1 MRMKAKSLLCSMLA
15 CAMLAG
21 HASALEYTMGPPDD
35 YLFGKA
41 TSMDEI
47 HLEEQPLNVDRS
59 KNTSLIPPGF
69 GSPTSYLPG
78 SGEYLTPNLVPGAF
92 SGGITTSLSGINY
105 PASGSSYAGNASS
118 DSASASRVSYGGAA
132 SSGLLSGEAAAA
144 DSVSA
149 FEMPTSVADDGENAG
164 SIYGSTFEVSYS
176 PSARTSSSQSVREQ
190 VVDNVSQ
197 SKTDTAQSEFR
208 TVTSD
213 LYYTDGH
220 LGTLSIPAIKL
231 NVKVYEG
238 TDSETLALG
247 AGHFPDT
254 SIWGGNVCVAGHN
267 RGANCYFGNIHTLN
281 IGDEITLSTKLG
293 SRTYAV
299 QSVEKIGEIDSKHVA
314 PTSENCITLF
324 TCVRNESEFRWCVR
338 AVEKA

>member
-1 MRMKAKSLLCSMLA
+1 MLA
-15 CAMLAG
+15 CAMFVG

-47 HLEEQPLNVDRS
+47 HLEEQPINVDRS

-92 SGGITTSLSGINY
+92 SGGITTALNGINY
-105 PASGSSYAGNASS
+105 PGTSAGVSTGSYSTSSGNASISGAAYGGTAGISSGSAVSSGMAGGTASGSIS
-118 DSASASRVSYGGAA
+118 
-132 SSGLLSGEAAAA
+132 E
-144 DSVSA
+144 A
-149 FEMPTSVADDGENAG
+149 FETPTSVDADG
-164 SIYGSTFEVSYS
+164 SSYNSAYGSTFEVSYT
-176 PSARTSSSQSVREQ
+176 PSARSSSGQSSQEQSVAST
-190 VVDNVSQ
+190 SQ
-197 SKTDTAQSEFR
+197 SRADTAQSEFR
-208 TVTSD
+208 TVTRD
-213 LYYTDGH
+213 LYYADGH

-293 SRTYAV
+293 TRTYAV

-324 TCVRNESEFRWCVR
+324 TCVRDESEFRWCVR